1 MEKKFKNL
9 NCAVMTHDKWGYS
22 ASISGNTR
30 LAKTVFEFL
39 DI

>member
-1 MEKKFKNL
+1 MEKKFKKL
-9 NCAVMTHDKWGYS
+9 NCPVMTHDKWGYS
-22 ASISGNTR
+22 ASISRENN